1 MPVGHIDLRV
11 ADLAAAEEFYDTL
24 LPRLGYTERYHSDT
38 WKVWAAAKDQYFAVT
53 QSEAHAPNENRIAF
67 VVGSR
72 EEVDAVA
79 ALVGGEAKEMP
90 YGPGYYAV
98 FFEDSSGNP
107 LEVYIRP

>member
-11 ADLAAAEEFYDTL
+11 ADLAAAEEFYDTH

-98 FFEDSSGNP
+98 FFEDPSGNP

>member
-1 MPVGHIDLRV
+1 MPVGHVDLRV

-24 LPRLGYTERYHSDT
+24 LPQLGYTERFHSET

-53 QSEAHAPNENRIAF
+53 QSEAHAPNENRVAF

-79 ALVGGEAKEMP
+79 ALVGVDAKEMP

-98 FFEDSSGNP
+98 FFEDPSGNP